1 MGWLSASILIIYVK
15 FRINVICVWLSP
27 DIFHFILFELE
38 SKNICYYQ
46 NQEKFDF
53 EKGIAKCKAYSGFTL
68 EKEDLVDW
76 KELFRIFS

>member
-1 MGWLSASILIIYVK
+1 MDLKKLGSKAFLIPTPGQTEQEYLAEK
-15 FRINVICVWLSP
+15 
-27 DIFHFILFELE
+27 LE

-46 NQEKFDF
+46 NQEKVDF

>member
-1 MGWLSASILIIYVK
+1 MDLKKLGSKAFLIPTPGQTEQEYLAEK
-15 FRINVICVWLSP
+15 
-27 DIFHFILFELE
+27 LE